1 MSEWLLIRLAPAAPD
16 SDSSGSVADLAAWM
30 LVDAAG
36 HLVAPPAMAALA
48 TLAPQAIGRRVAVIV
63 PGVDVLALEVD
74 VPPLGGA
81 KLLQAVPFALEE
93 QVADDVDT
101 LHFAVGARS
110 PQGRAAVRIVSK
122 ALFADWLERLAAAGL
137 SAQVLFDD
145 ASLLPGNAG
154 QAVALLE
161 GSELCLRVGARAPLY
176 LPIDGLDAA
185 LTLAFAAPDADVP
198 NALTALDPAWPA
210 LTLYA
215 GPDDWERVAP
225 QFESLRH
232 RFAAFRV
239 QLLPNGAL
247 PLLAARAVLAQQAA
261 GAPINLLQGVHAP
274 RGGTARAW
282 RPWRLAAGLA
292 AAALLLFVGS
302 QALEYRQLR
311 QTENALDSAI
321 AEVARATFP
330 GESPSGDLRARIEQQ
345 LLAVRSG
352 GGDAGPWLRALVAL
366 AQARGASPDAEFQ
379 SVGLEATGIDVRVK
393 ASSAESLERINSA
406 LRASGWQAELQGGTA
421 SESAYEGRIRL
432 RTQEAQ
438 S

>member
-1 MSEWLLIRLAPAAPD
+1 
-16 SDSSGSVADLAAWM
+16 M
-30 LVDAAG
+30 LVDSAG
-36 HLVAPPAMAALA
+36 HLVAPPARARLA
-48 TLAPQAIGRRVAVIV
+48 TLVSQAAGRRVAVIV

-110 PQGRAAVRIVSK
+110 KEGRAAVRVVSK
-122 ALFADWLERLAAAGL
+122 VLFADWRERLAAAGL
-137 SAQVLFDD
+137 TAQAMYDD
-145 ASLLPGNAG
+145 ASLLPGDA
-154 QAVALLE
+154 AVALLE
-161 GSELCLRVGARAPLY
+161 GNELCLRVGARAPVY
-176 LPIDGLDAA
+176 LPTDGLEAA
-185 LTLAFAAPDADVP
+185 FALAFAADDAIVPDALASVDV
-198 NALTALDPAWPA
+198 AWPS

-215 GPDDWERVAP
+215 GADDWAGIGP
-225 QFESLRH
+225 QMESLRH

-247 PLLAARAVLAQQAA
+247 PLLAARAVLPPQAP

-274 RGGTARAW
+274 RGGTAGAL

-292 AAALLLFVGS
+292 ATALLLFVGS
-302 QALEYRQLR
+302 RALEYRQLR
-311 QTENALDSAI
+311 AAETALDSAI

-330 GESPSGDLRARIEQQ
+330 GESPSGDMRARIEQQ

-366 AQARGASPDAEFQ
+366 AQARSASPDAEFQ
-379 SVGLEATGIDVRVK
+379 SVGLEATGIDVRIR
-393 ASSAESLERINSA
+393 ASSAESLDRINSA